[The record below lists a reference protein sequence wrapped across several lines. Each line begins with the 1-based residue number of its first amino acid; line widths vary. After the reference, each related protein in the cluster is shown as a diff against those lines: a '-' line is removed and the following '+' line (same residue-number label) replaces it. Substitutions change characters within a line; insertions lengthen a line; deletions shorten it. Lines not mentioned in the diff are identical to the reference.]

1 MKKEY
6 MNKIIEIEKRY
17 LRALEDRLVLNH
29 TMSDYEAYNRQLER
43 LNAILEVENKVNNNI

>member
-1 MKKEY
+1 MS
-6 MNKIIEIEKRY
+6 KIIELEKRY

-43 LNAILEVENKVNNNI
+43 LNAILEVEKKVNDNI